1 MVVSHEAWIVALSVL
16 VAIQGAYVGLKPGIA
31 ASGSSGEI
39 AGCQR
44 RRFEWLLT
52 TSGKTGC
59 PVFSWGSPD

>member
-1 MVVSHEAWIVALSVL
+1 MVLSHEAWIVALSVL
-16 VAIQGAYVGLKPGIA
+16 VAIQGAYVGLNLALQLP
-31 ASGSSGEI
+31 GSSGEI